1 MCTCCEPLPLNLT
14 YSGGAD
20 FHSGEW
26 INLWLHAGA
35 CYFWSLPTAEL
46 CSMTDDLKKKRGP
59 ADRTRVNVNEKWEV
73 DYWCGKFKCTEI
85 ELKDAVKLVGS
96 MATAVHAHLSRKH
109 QTRVQIDWP

>member
-1 MCTCCEPLPLNLT
+1 MLAVCVLFVPPNR
-14 YSGGAD
+14 
-20 FHSGEW
+20 
-26 INLWLHAGA
+26 
-35 CYFWSLPTAEL
+35 AEIAQML
-46 CSMTDDLKKKRGP
+46 DDLKKRSP
-59 ADRTRVNVNEKWEV
+59 IDRTRVNVNEKWEI